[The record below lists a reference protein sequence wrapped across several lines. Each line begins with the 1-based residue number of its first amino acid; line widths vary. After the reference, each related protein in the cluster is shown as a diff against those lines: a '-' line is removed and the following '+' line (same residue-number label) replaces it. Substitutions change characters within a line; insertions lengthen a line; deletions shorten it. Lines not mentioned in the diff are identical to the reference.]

1 MQSNTAR
8 KLNTRPVNAFDRQ
21 YAVIKGKRKTRA
33 IVRIKT
39 ALFLLVTI
47 GVLAFVI
54 TYYLTLQAGITSSVK
69 AISVKENQLNELRL
83 DNDENYSRITSN
95 VDLEEIRRVAIQEL
109 GMRYADEGQIISF
122 DGEGSDYVR
131 QTGQIPD

>member
-21 YAVIKGKRKTRA
+21 YAVIKGRRKTRA